1 MPVSLF
7 TLNHNI
13 MKKIIL
19 KLFFFVVYK
28 NVELKDVFVST
39 LISVLTCITECE
51 INCDCDIFHEIFRM
65 NYSSNQEPIVMYTE
79 TNELNP
85 REKTL

>member
-13 MKKIIL
+13 MKKNL
-19 KLFFFVVYK
+19 KLFFFVGYK

-51 INCDCDIFHEIFRM
+51 INCDIFHEIFRM
-65 NYSSNQEPIVMYTE
+65 NYSSNQEPIVICTE
-79 TNELNP
+79 TNEPNP